1 MSLLID
7 VLRRAEAGQARPA
20 SICPPPPTQP
30 LRFELEPLAEPR
42 PAQAQPIPPRPAQ
55 AHEAT
60 AQTRPPAAP
69 PGASAAMPADA
80 RWRYVG
86 LSGCVSALAT
96 AAWLWLASAPAASAP
111 AHPAPTPAPAPT
123 PTPAPVEPPQAPSP
137 IIQPPEAPPARP
149 RPAVASR
156 PLGATAPRGKAT
168 PLKPPIHVDR
178 APAEAAPFS
187 AALTA
192 AHEAYGAGDLALAR
206 ALYREVLVSAPD
218 NPDVLDGLG
227 AVALQQGQHELARQ
241 FFRRAL
247 VAHPLD
253 PAALAG
259 LARTERHDPMQAE
272 SRLKDSLTSQPDAIG
287 THLALGDALAA
298 QQRWAEA
305 QQAYFQAHSLAPG
318 HPDIAYN
325 LAVALDHLG
334 QRRPAA
340 GFYRKALQLADQH
353 PARFS
358 RHHCETRLHA
368 LQAQDPSP

>member
-1 MSLLID
+1 M
-7 VLRRAEAGQARPA
+7 
-20 SICPPPPTQP
+20 
-30 LRFELEPLAEPR
+30 
-42 PAQAQPIPPRPAQ
+42 
-55 AHEAT
+55 
-60 AQTRPPAAP
+60 
-69 PGASAAMPADA
+69 
-80 RWRYVG
+80 
-86 LSGCVSALAT
+86 
-96 AAWLWLASAPAASAP
+96 
-111 AHPAPTPAPAPT
+111 
-123 PTPAPVEPPQAPSP
+123 
-137 IIQPPEAPPARP
+137 
-149 RPAVASR
+149 
-156 PLGATAPRGKAT
+156 
-168 PLKPPIHVDR
+168 
-178 APAEAAPFS
+178 
-187 AALTA
+187 
-192 AHEAYGAGDLALAR
+192 
-206 ALYREVLVSAPD
+206 SAPD

-227 AVALQQGQHELARQ
+227 AIALQERQHELARQ

-259 LARTERHDPMQAE
+259 LARTERQDPMQAE

-305 QQAYFQAHSLAPG
+305 QQAYFQAHALAPG

-358 RHHCETRLHA
+358 RHHCETRLQV